1 MKKNFQFNTRQIKRY
16 SHHIA
21 LGDIGGNGQKKLLGA
36 KILIVGAGGLGSP
49 LILYLAATGIG
60 NMGIIDDDKVT
71 ISNLQRQIIYETKDL
86 NKFKAD
92 VAFRKIKALN
102 PDIKIKKYKYRL
114 GKNNIYS
121 LLNQYDIVA
130 DGSDNFSTRY
140 LLNEAC
146 FLKKKILVS
155 AAINKF
161 EGQLTTFKPF
171 LNKRSIN
178 SKHPCYRCIYPSH
191 EKHLNTNCSDDGVFS
206 ILAGIVGSMQ
216 ANEVVKEYL
225 SIGKSLSGK
234 LVIFNALTFE
244 MKKISISPNR
254 YCKTCSRLNGK

>member
-1 MKKNFQFNTRQIKRY
+1 MKGYDYSEYWEYPLSWESISRY
-16 SHHIA
+16 PKS
-21 LGDIGGNGQKKLLGA
+21 LKTK
-36 KILIVGAGGLGSP
+36 V
-49 LILYLAATGIG
+49 LAE
-60 NMGIIDDDKVT
+60 
-71 ISNLQRQIIYETKDL
+71 L
-86 NKFKAD
+86 
-92 VAFRKIKALN
+92 KALN

-171 LNKRSIN
+171 LNKKSIN

-225 SIGKSLSGK
+225 SIGKSLS
-234 LVIFNALTFE
+234 LIH
-244 MKKISISPNR
+244 I
-254 YCKTCSRLNGK
+254 